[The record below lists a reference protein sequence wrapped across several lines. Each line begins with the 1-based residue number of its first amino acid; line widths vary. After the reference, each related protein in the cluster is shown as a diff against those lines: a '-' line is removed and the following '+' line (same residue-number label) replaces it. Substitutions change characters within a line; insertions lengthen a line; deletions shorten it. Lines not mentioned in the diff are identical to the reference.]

1 MLGTF
6 ILAIPGKL
14 FPAVP
19 IWISADQ
26 GEDLSPSPDTGVRSG
41 PDTLAPMFEQL
52 AALTDELDRL
62 HEELP
67 RILASG
73 DRRAARDA
81 GRRVNELE
89 PVVAAYNEWR
99 QASQAVEEA
108 RTGIE
113 SEDDPEMK
121 EMWRT
126 ELADQE
132 AAAAAL
138 EAKINDLL
146 IPSDPNDG
154 RNVIIEIQGTEGGE
168 EANLW
173 AGDLYRMYQRFAER
187 QGLKTELL
195 SGQPS
200 EHGGYRDV
208 TFLVKGKEAWARLKY
223 EGGPHRV
230 QRVPATE
237 SQGRVHTSAAT
248 VAVLPEADDVDIE
261 IDENDLQIDVFRASG
276 PGGQSVNTTDS
287 AVRITY
293 KPTML
298 VVSCQDEKS
307 QLQNKDKAMR
317 ILRARLLQAEQD
329 RQAAE
334 LSATRAAQVKG
345 GGRSEKIRT
354 YNYKDNRVTDHRVGL
369 TLHSLDR
376 VLDGDLLEVVETLA
390 ADERARQLRGE

>member
-1 MLGTF
+1 
-6 ILAIPGKL
+6 
-14 FPAVP
+14 
-19 IWISADQ
+19 
-26 GEDLSPSPDTGVRSG
+26 
-41 PDTLAPMFEQL
+41 MFEQL

-99 QASQAVEEA
+99 QASQAAEEA
-108 RTGIE
+108 RVAIE
-113 SEDDPEMK
+113 TETDPEMK
-121 EMWRT
+121 EMWRA
-126 ELADQE
+126 ELSEQE
-132 AAAAAL
+132 ASAAAL
-138 EAKINDLL
+138 EAKLNDLL
-146 IPSDPNDG
+146 IPTDPNDG

-173 AGDLYRMYQRFAER
+173 AGDLYRMYQRFSER
-187 QGLKTELL
+187 QGFKTELL

-208 TFLVKGKEAWARLKY
+208 TFIVKGKEAWARLKY

-237 SQGRVHTSAAT
+237 SQGRIHTSAAT
-248 VAVLPEADDVDIE
+248 VAVLPEADDVDVE
-261 IDENDLQIDVFRASG
+261 IDENDLQIDVYRSSG

-287 AVRITY
+287 AVRITHR
-293 KPTML
+293 PTGL

-317 ILRARLLQAEQD
+317 ILRARLLQAEQE
-329 RQAAE
+329 RQAAA

-354 YNYKDNRVTDHRVGL
+354 YNYKDNRVTDHRIGL

-376 VLDGDLLEVVETLA
+376 VLDGDLVEVVDTLA